1 MSIVCLMTPETIST
15 SPDPPLDAPLSRSV
29 APLSR
34 SVAPLS
40 ASVAFFNLIGPK
52 SSGHISTNPRAI
64 TDVYN
69 K

>member
-1 MSIVCLMTPETIST
+1 MSIVRLMTPETIST
-15 SPDPPLDAPLSRSV
+15 SPDPPLD